1 MLELLEMNEYE
12 YFDSNNQGREQER
25 ERIIELLEQEI
36 EKQSSIENY
45 NYTAKKV
52 LEVLKNE
59 QN

>member
-1 MLELLEMNEYE
+1 MNEYE